1 MMITEIMEVILYVQD
16 MQAQVRFYR
25 DMLGLAVSYPQALD
39 SYQDQTWVT
48 FASGACTLA
57 LHGGGQRRQGKDTPM
72 VVFRVADIQ
81 SARQTLVAQGVTVGE
96 IFTAAP
102 GVQVCHFQDPEGNP
116 LALEIHH

>member
-1 MMITEIMEVILYVQD
+1 MIIEIMEVILYVQD
-16 MQAQVRFYR
+16 MQAQVTFYR
-25 DMLGLAVSYPQALD
+25 DTLDLAVSYPQGLD
-39 SYQDQTWVT
+39 HYHDQNWVT

-57 LHGGGQRRQGKDTPM
+57 LHGGGQRRQGEDTPM
-72 VVFRVADIQ
+72 LVFRVADIQ
-81 SARQTLVAQGVTVGE
+81 SARQALVARGVAMGK